1 MMVISLEEPR
11 VYRMQDQ
18 GKSEQMSEYCD
29 AADVSCWNLE
39 CILSLSSTTCVR
51 WNTVNTAVCK
61 I

>member
-29 AADVSCWNLE
+29 AAYVICWNL
-39 CILSLSSTTCVR
+39 
-51 WNTVNTAVCK
+51 
-61 I
+61 